1 MRERWPS
8 KRLAA
13 YAGVLLTCLI
23 IAVVAGWTAP
33 AARIDNY
40 AYDFLFGLYPQPE
53 RRAQS
58 AILAID
64 EATLRHTPGGA
75 RRIRMILAEA
85 LELIA
90 AARPRAVAIDVIL
103 ADQGED
109 SAEDE
114 RLSRAMLATRNLV
127 LPCELTDLRWEDP
140 IPLFRRRAA
149 AIGHIHADRNPYDNV
164 SRQIPLEQTA
174 PGERRWA
181 LSLETFRLSR
191 GAAAITE
198 SPDDIEVGGV
208 RIPAPREGDQRPMR
222 VRFRASIPVVAVDE
236 LRHNAGLARTFRD
249 RVVFVGVTALSYAYD
264 RLKDPLGRNLPGVE
278 IHAQAFETMAG
289 GDFLTPASNLSVL
302 ALCLALAAA
311 AGITFWF
318 ASGWTA
324 YGVAAALLAAAH
336 LGPAAFFRHGVVFP
350 YFTSVSAA
358 WLPIVGAGAFQ
369 YFSVRR
375 QLRKSESDKARYQQA
390 IHFVTHEMRT
400 PLTAIQGSSELIS
413 RYDLNE
419 EKRRQIA
426 GMINSESKRLARM
439 IQTFLNVERL
449 SEGHMEIKRET
460 FPARELI
467 EACLAR
473 VQTLADRKQ
482 IRVFAED
489 ISEDAISGDRE
500 LMEYAVYNLLTNAIK
515 YSPAGTE
522 VRVATER
529 ERDRLRLS
537 VRDQGIGMDA
547 RELRNIFKKFYRT
560 KGAENSGEAGTGIG
574 LSIVEQIV
582 THHGGRIEVA
592 SSPGRGSRFTI
603 VLPAHA
609 AMTAS
614 SHVRKP

>member
-1 MRERWPS
+1 LKKRWPS

-13 YAGVLLTCLI
+13 YAGVVLTCLV
-23 IAVVAGWTAP
+23 IAVVAGWTAL

-40 AYDFLFGLYPQPE
+40 AYDFLFGLYARPDPP
-53 RRAQS
+53 AQS
-58 AILAID
+58 AVLAID
-64 EATLRHTPGGA
+64 EATLRDTPGGT
-75 RRIRMILAEA
+75 RRIRTILAEA
-85 LELIA
+85 LELMA
-90 AARPRAVAIDVIL
+90 PARPKAVAIDVIL
-103 ADQGED
+103 ADQGD
-109 SAEDE
+109 DHAEDQ
-114 RLSRAMLATRNLV
+114 RLARAMHATRNLV
-127 LPCELTDLRWEDP
+127 LPCDLAGSRWEDP
-140 IPLFRRRAA
+140 VPLFRSYAA

-174 PGERRWA
+174 PGDRRWA
-181 LSLETFRLSR
+181 LSLEAFRLAR
-191 GAAAITE
+191 GAQAITE
-198 SPDDIEVGGV
+198 SPDDIDVGGV

-222 VRFRASIPVVAVDE
+222 VRYRASIPAVTVDE
-236 LRHNAGLARTFRD
+236 LRRNHGLGDTLRD
-249 RVVFVGVTALSYAYD
+249 RVVFLGVTALTYARD
-264 RLKDPLGRNLPGVE
+264 RLKDPLGRDLPGVE
-278 IHAQAFETMAG
+278 IHAHAFETMSG
-289 GDFLTPASNLSVL
+289 GDFLTPASNLMVL

-311 AGITFWF
+311 AGLTFWF

-324 YGVAAALLAAAH
+324 YGIAAVLLIAAH
-336 LGPAAFFRHGVVFP
+336 FGPALFFQQGIVFP
-350 YFTSVSAA
+350 YFASVSAA
-358 WLPIVGAGAFQ
+358 WLPLAGAAAFQ

-419 EKRRQIA
+419 DKRRQIA

-449 SEGHMEIKRET
+449 SEGQMEIKREA
-460 FPARELI
+460 FSVRDLI
-467 EACLAR
+467 EPCLAR
-473 VQTLADRKQ
+473 AQALAERKQ
-482 IRVFAED
+482 IRVFADEICD
-489 ISEDAISGDRE
+489 DAISGDRE

-515 YSPAGTE
+515 YSPPDTE
-522 VRVATER
+522 VRVTAGR

-560 KGAENSGEAGTGIG
+560 KKAENSGEAGTGIG

-582 THHGGRIEVA
+582 THHGGRIDVT
-592 SSPGRGSRFTI
+592 SSPGRGSTFTI

-609 AMTAS
+609 AVAAS
-614 SHVRKP
+614 THAPKR